1 MQGEKRMNTAM
12 RAARTMMMLIAAACI
27 CLLCSCELSAPKVQ
41 GTTRALVIGLDYSC
55 YSDLADSQLQGA
67 VTDALDMTAALRA
80 MGAEVQTFIQSSDA
94 SCLPEGNQEP
104 TKANVLAAIESIAQI
119 AQSQDCLVVYF
130 SGHGLSSTLQDS
142 AAVKGLCYSKALVF
156 KASIGFEEGF
166 YFLLEGESYKYTDA
180 SILLSKSEFTSAV
193 ERVRGATVALVDTC
207 ASGSLAEAGG
217 AIVSSDNASLSTK
230 QLLIAM
236 GEEAS
241 TMNVLASSRADQVS
255 YEVRTAEE
263 SYGVFTRAIL
273 EGLGYDRASGTV
285 ALSSLTLNQLAGF
298 VTDLNVQNA
307 RLSGSPVDVTIF

>member
-1 MQGEKRMNTAM
+1 
-12 RAARTMMMLIAAACI
+12 
-27 CLLCSCELSAPKVQ
+27 
-41 GTTRALVIGLDYSC
+41 
-55 YSDLADSQLQGA
+55 
-67 VTDALDMTAALRA
+67 
-80 MGAEVQTFIQSSDA
+80 
-94 SCLPEGNQEP
+94 
-104 TKANVLAAIESIAQI
+104 
-119 AQSQDCLVVYF
+119 
-130 SGHGLSSTLQDS
+130 
-142 AAVKGLCYSKALVF
+142 
-156 KASIGFEEGF
+156 SIGFEEGF
-166 YFLLEGESYKYTDA
+166 YFLLEGESYRYRDA

-193 ERVRGATVALVDTC
+193 ESVRGATVALVDTC